1 MLSPWVVKSGR
12 LLSVEAIK
20 QFFLGDPFLWY
31 ELCLAGPMERR
42 SFLASALLGGA
53 TFTTTTSARAADS
66 LDGLAPARE
75 STGRGLTDAPPSQVP
90 APAPPAPGAGASNFG
105 ALYDLIKREASD
117 VELYRFL
124 YAMPKAGDIHHHM
137 GGGFLA
143 RRWYALGTD
152 PKRNGG
158 QRFYTRHRIT
168 PGTERS
174 APQRRTSPHIYFWM
188 TLNQMEYDKLDSTL
202 RGDFKPLDAL
212 DEAEREA
219 WISSV
224 KLDRPGEGRDE
235 FFEYT
240 WSRLNNLLSS
250 IHVCAELV
258 IENMR
263 LMSAE
268 GVRYLELMTGYAG
281 WRDEAG
287 RGMPPAEADAF
298 WRERLAQPDARAT
311 GVLVK
316 FKAVVLRFADN
327 AIEQAEQHMAHIDA
341 NRDLWVG
348 LDMAGRED
356 DNRGYPSRFTDVFDR
371 LLRRYPEVNIS
382 IHAGEAEKAD
392 RNIFESLRLGA
403 RRIGHGINLIRDES
417 TMQLMR
423 NNQHLVEIN
432 LVSNHL
438 LGYVPDPDLH
448 PFPIYLRQGIPC
460 CLNTDDRGMWD
471 SNMTD
476 EYFVAA
482 KRFNLS
488 WRELTRLGRNSL
500 EHAFINDSERRVLM
514 QDYEN
519 RLHVFTA
526 SLQANNWKSVL
537 SGVQSETYGYG
548 RRHLGL
554 GDLARVMPHTG
565 VI

>member
-1 MLSPWVVKSGR
+1 
-12 LLSVEAIK
+12 
-20 QFFLGDPFLWY
+20 
-31 ELCLAGPMERR
+31 MEFSR
-42 SFLASALLGGA
+42 
-53 TFTTTTSARAADS
+53 
-66 LDGLAPARE
+66 
-75 STGRGLTDAPPSQVP
+75 
-90 APAPPAPGAGASNFG
+90 
-105 ALYDLIKREASD
+105 LYDVIKREATD
-117 VELYRFL
+117 VELYQFL
-124 YAMPKAGDIHHHM
+124 YAMPKAGDIHHHL

-143 RRWYALGTD
+143 RRWFAVATD

-158 QRFYTRHRIT
+158 QRFYTRFRIS
-168 PGTERS
+168 PGTERM
-174 APQRRTSPHIYFWM
+174 APQRRQSPHVYFWM
-188 TLNQMEYDKLDSTL
+188 TLNEAEYGKLPSLL
-202 RGDFKPLDAL
+202 RADFKSLDAL
-212 DEAEREA
+212 DDAERRA

-224 KLDRPGEGRDE
+224 KLDLPGEGRDE

-250 IHVCAELV
+250 IHVCAELTV
-258 IENMR
+258 ENMQ

-268 GVRYLELMTGYAG
+268 GVRYMELMTGYRG

-287 RGMPPAEADAF
+287 RDMSPADADAF

-356 DNRGYPSRFTDVFDR
+356 DNRGYPNRFTEVFDR

-392 RNIFESLRLGA
+392 RNIIESLRLGA
-403 RRIGHGINLIRDES
+403 SRIGHGINLIQDTG

-423 NNQHLVEIN
+423 NSQHLIEIN

-448 PFPIYLRQGIPC
+448 PFPVYLRQGIPC

-488 WRELTRLGRNSL
+488 WRELISLGRFSL
-500 EHAFINDSERRVLM
+500 QHAFISDDERRALTE
-514 QDYEN
+514 DFEK
-519 RLHVFTA
+519 RLGAFTA
-526 SLQANNWKSVL
+526 SLTLENWRAAL
-537 SGVQSETYGYG
+537 GGVASETYGYG
-548 RRHLGL
+548 SRHLGL
-554 GDLARVMPHTG
+554 GELARTMPHEG
-565 VI
+565 LI

>member
-1 MLSPWVVKSGR
+1 MKSAPRHASLVKNP
-12 LLSVEAIK
+12 LLGP
-20 QFFLGDPFLWY
+20 QFAPSAPRRRFLQQGLAATLGLGFLG
-31 ELCLAGPMERR
+31 R
-42 SFLASALLGGA
+42 GA
-53 TFTTTTSARAADS
+53 TVAHAAPATAPAMPATTQAGAVMATPATSASSSAPLGDFAA
-66 LDGLAPARE
+66 RFE
-75 STGRGLTDAPPSQVP
+75 T
-90 APAPPAPGAGASNFG
+90 
-105 ALYDLIKREASD
+105 IKRESD
-117 VELYRFL
+117 DATLYRFL
-124 YAMPKAGDIHHHM
+124 YAMPKGGDIHHHL

-143 RRWYALGTD
+143 RRWYAVATD
-152 PKRNGG
+152 KRRNGG
-158 QRFYTRHRIT
+158 QTFYTRYRISS
-168 PGTERS
+168 GTDS
-174 APQRRTSPHIYFWM
+174 APPQWRNSPHVYFWL
-188 TLNQMEYDKLDSTL
+188 TLNQAEYDKLPATQ
-202 RGDFKPLDAL
+202 RADFKPLDAL
-212 DEAEREA
+212 DDAERDT

-240 WSRLNNLLSS
+240 WGRLNNLLFS

-258 IENMR
+258 VENMR
-263 LMSAE
+263 LMAVE
-268 GVRYLELMTGYAG
+268 GVRYLELMTFYSL
-281 WRDEAG
+281 WRDEKG
-287 RGMPPAEADAF
+287 RPIPAAEADAF
-298 WRERLAQPDARAT
+298 WRARLAQPDARAT

-316 FKAVVLRFADN
+316 FKAVVLRFAAD
-327 AIEQAEQHMAHIDA
+327 AIEQAEQHMAHIDSA
-341 NRDLWVG
+341 RDLWVG

-356 DNRGYPSRFTDVFDR
+356 DNRGYPRRFTEVFDR

-403 RRIGHGINLIRDES
+403 RRIGHGVNLLHDEP

-423 NNQHLVEIN
+423 NNRHLVEIN

-476 EYFVAA
+476 EYFVAV

-488 WRELTRLGRNSL
+488 WRELTRLGRDSI
-500 EHAFINDSERRVLM
+500 EHAFVSDAERAALRGGHEAAMSVF
-514 QDYEN
+514 EN
-519 RLHVFTA
+519 SLRADDWRARLAAVPA
-526 SLQANNWKSVL
+526 
-537 SGVQSETYGYG
+537 ETYGYG

-554 GDLARVMPHTG
+554 GALARVMPHAG